1 MTAFRRTL
9 QFLALALALGA
20 AVPGLAGAQ
29 NVSDADRE
37 ALAGPW
43 NGVWTSNTH
52 VYDASLRMEVA
63 ADGQV
68 EGAIIWTLRKSNRP
82 AYQSKIG
89 KTGTEYVRG
98 RFDARASLINVDG
111 YRLDDPNKIL
121 GTDKYRLVVSENRK
135 TMGGITWDHNT
146 WGGRI
151 FLRR

>member
-1 MTAFRRTL
+1 MKAFARTL
-9 QFLALALALGA
+9 QFLALALALWA

-29 NVSDADRE
+29 TVSDADRE

-43 NGVWTSNTH
+43 NGVWTSDTH
-52 VYDASLRMEVA
+52 VYDASLRMEVT
-63 ADGQV
+63 ADGQI
-68 EGAIIWTLRKSNRP
+68 EGAFTWKLRKSNRP

-98 RFDARASLINVDG
+98 RFDAQSSLISVDG
-111 YRLDDPNKIL
+111 DRLDDPNKIL

-135 TMGGITWDHNT
+135 TLGGITWDHGS